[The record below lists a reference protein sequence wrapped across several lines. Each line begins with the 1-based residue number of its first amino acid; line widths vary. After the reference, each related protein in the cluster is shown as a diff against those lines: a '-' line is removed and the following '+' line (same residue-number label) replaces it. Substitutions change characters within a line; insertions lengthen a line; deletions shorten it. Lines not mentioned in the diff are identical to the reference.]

1 MPIKSWSF
9 THNGHPIRAEI
20 WWRFSGWN
28 RTRLYIDHRKV
39 IGNYDWLSF
48 GKPLVADVGTPD
60 GGEQKL
66 RVRFR
71 PSWTG
76 LGCWFAADADP
87 LARVHSARV
96 YKHLQYHP
104 EPGEEIENEF
114 AHGMG
119 CLLIF
124 AFLLIMCVLYAPL
137 MLAGGAIYAIQEKR
151 RRRRMRKL
159 GRFLSWPEVL
169 KRMESAQTP
178 CTLILQMANLT
189 PTRAWWTQDDLLAQ
203 IPLPLP
209 DERAI
214 WDPSAH
220 GAQHPLNEW
229 CQFKYFDES
238 TGSAFLTDLPDST
251 KALLRRFH
259 DAKNRAQLR
268 EQFPKLNVVVVGFA
282 HGTRAKAAARF
293 AAILGDHL
301 PSAVPRLAAGL
312 ADDDK
317 AIRELCVQT
326 LQLAGPAA
334 AEAIPSLHH
343 ELYLAP
349 HDEGLRIAKTLA
361 ALGPAGV
368 DALRAAAKCGD
379 PSIRG
384 SARSALS
391 IVKRRTESP
400 KPKRE

>member
-28 RTRLYIDHRKV
+28 RTRLYIDHRNLA
-39 IGNYDWLSF
+39 GNYGWLNF
-48 GKPLVADVGTPD
+48 GKPLVASVSTPE

-66 RVRFR
+66 RICFA
-71 PSWTG
+71 PSWNG
-76 LGCWFAADADP
+76 LRCLFAADADA
-87 LARVHSARV
+87 LAPVQSAKV
-96 YKHLQYHP
+96 YKRLQYHP

-119 CLLIF
+119 ILLIF
-124 AFLLIMCVLYAPL
+124 AFVLVMCVLYAPL
-137 MLAGGAIYAIQEKR
+137 ALAGGAILAIQEKR

-159 GRFLSWPEVL
+159 SRFLSWPEVL
-169 KRMESAQTP
+169 KRTESARTS

-189 PTRAWWTQDDLLAQ
+189 PTRAWWTQDDVLAL

-209 DERAI
+209 DERSI
-214 WDPSAH
+214 WDPSDR
-220 GAQHPLNEW
+220 GARHPLNEW
-229 CQFKYFDES
+229 CQFKYFDEN
-238 TGSAFLTDLPDST
+238 TGTAFLTELPDSI
-251 KALLRRFH
+251 KDLLRRFH
-259 DAKNRAQLR
+259 DGKNRAQLC

-293 AAILGDHL
+293 TAILGDQL
-301 PSAVPRLAAGL
+301 SGAVPRLAAGL

-334 AEAIPSLHH
+334 AEATPSLNHA
-343 ELYLAP
+343 LYLAP
-349 HDEGLRIAKTLA
+349 HDECWQIAKTLA

-368 DALRAAAKCGD
+368 DALEAAVQCGD

-384 SARSALS
+384 AARSALS
-391 IVKRRTESP
+391 MVRRGTESRVR
-400 KPKRE
+400 KRE